1 MIDRDRLHNIAAW
14 SRNLEPEALERV
26 LAAVTERRYP
36 AGGLVCETG
45 HRFDHWMGV
54 ADGLLKMRAISR
66 EGKEVTLSG
75 VHSGGWFGEGT
86 ILKNELRRYDIVA
99 IRPSNLAM
107 VDRATFMWLFENSGA
122 FARFL
127 VVQMNERLGHF
138 IGLLEN
144 DRMLDATGR
153 VARAVAIMFNP
164 VLYPDSGQHLDLTQ
178 EELGLLA
185 GVSRPTAN
193 QAIRQLQEQGLLRT
207 EYGGIT
213 ILNLNGLKT
222 YGAE

>member
-1 MIDRDRLHNIAAW
+1 MIDADRLHAIAAW
-14 SRNLEPEALERV
+14 SRDLEPEALERV
-26 LAAVTERRYP
+26 RSSVVERRYP
-36 AGGLVCETG
+36 AGAVVCEMG

-54 ADGLLKMRAISR
+54 ADGLLKMRTISR
-66 EGKEVTLSG
+66 EGKEVSLSG

-86 ILKNELRRYDIVA
+86 VLKNEMRRYDIVA
-99 IRPSNLAM
+99 IRASNLAM
-107 VDRATFMWLFENSGA
+107 IDRSTFMWLFENSGA

-153 VARAVAIMFNP
+153 VARAVAFMINP
-164 VLYPDSGQHLDLTQ
+164 VLYPDSGRHLDLTQ

-193 QAIRQLQEQGLLRT
+193 QAIRTLQEQGLIRS

-213 ILNLNGLKT
+213 IIDLDRLKT

>member
-1 MIDRDRLHNIAAW
+1 MIDADRLYEIAAW
-14 SRNLEPEALERV
+14 SRNLEPEALER
-26 LAAVTERRYP
+26 ARACVTERRYP
-36 AGGLVCETG
+36 AGALVCGMGEKY
-45 HRFDHWMGV
+45 DYWMGV
-54 ADGLLKMRAISR
+54 AEGLLKMRAISR
-66 EGKEVTLSG
+66 GGKEVTLSG

-86 ILKNELRRYDIVA
+86 ILKDELRLYDIVA
-99 IRPSNLAM
+99 IRPSSLAM
-107 VDRATFMWLFENSGA
+107 IDRATFMWLFENSGA

-127 VVQMNERLGHF
+127 VTQMNERLGHF

-164 VLYPDSGQHLDLTQ
+164 VLYPDSGRHLDLTQ

-193 QAIRQLQEQGLLRT
+193 QAIRQLQEQGLLRP

-213 ILNLNGLKT
+213 ILDLERLKT
-222 YGAE
+222 YGAD

>member
-1 MIDRDRLHNIAAW
+1 MIDAERLHAIAAW
-14 SRNLEPEALERV
+14 SRDLEPEAFERV
-26 LAAVTERRYP
+26 RCNMIERRFP
-36 AGGLVCETG
+36 AGATICEMG
-45 HRFDHWMGV
+45 YRFDHWMGV
-54 ADGLLKMRAISR
+54 ADGLLKMRAISA

-86 ILKNELRRYDIVA
+86 ILKNEARRYDIVA
-99 IRPSNLAM
+99 IRSSNLAM
-107 VDRATFMWLFENSGA
+107 LDRPTFMWLFENSGA

-144 DRMLDATGR
+144 DRMLDATAR
-153 VARAVAIMFNP
+153 VARAVAIMVNP

-193 QAIRQLQEQGLLRT
+193 QAIRLLQEQGLLRS

-213 ILNLNGLKT
+213 IMDLERLKT
-222 YGAE
+222 YGAD

>member
-1 MIDRDRLHNIAAW
+1 MMDAARLHEIAAW
-14 SRNLEPEALERV
+14 SRNLEPEALARV
-26 LAAVTERRYP
+26 QANVTERRYP
-36 AGGLVCETG
+36 AGALVCETG
-45 HRFDHWMGV
+45 QRFDHWMGV
-54 ADGLLKMRAISR
+54 VDGLLKMRAISR

-86 ILKNELRRYDIVA
+86 ILKNELRQYDIVA
-99 IRPSNLAM
+99 IRPSHLAM
-107 VDRATFMWLFENSGA
+107 IDRMTFMWLFENSGA

-164 VLYPDSGQHLDLTQ
+164 VLYPDSGQHLDVTQ

-193 QAIRQLQEQGLLRT
+193 QAIRQLQGQGLLRA

-213 ILNLNGLKT
+213 ILDLAGLRAF
-222 YGAE
+222 GAE

>member
-1 MIDRDRLHNIAAW
+1 MIGRDRVHDIAAW
-14 SRNLEPEALERV
+14 SRDLEPEALDRV
-26 LAAVTERRYP
+26 LAAVTERQYP
-36 AGGLVCETG
+36 AGALVCETG
-45 HRFDHWMGV
+45 ERFEHWMGV

-86 ILKNELRRYDIVA
+86 VLKNELRRYDIVA

-107 VDRATFMWLFENSGA
+107 IDRATFMWLFENSGA

-193 QAIRQLQEQGLLRT
+193 QAIRQLQERGLLRT

-213 ILNLNGLKT
+213 ILDLNGLKT
-222 YGAE
+222 FGEE